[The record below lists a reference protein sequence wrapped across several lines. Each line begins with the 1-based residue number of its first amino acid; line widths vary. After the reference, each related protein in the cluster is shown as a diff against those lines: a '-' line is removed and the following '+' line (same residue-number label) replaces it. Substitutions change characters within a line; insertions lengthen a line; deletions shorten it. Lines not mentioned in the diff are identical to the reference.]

1 MLITYVNNNYSMHCI
16 HNTDNK
22 VESKYY
28 LAQYATDMWPDCEL
42 QIVGYVK
49 QLLVGNL
56 GAEKT
61 YNGIP
66 HRKAFLTKGA
76 SSTAHNIELIET
88 NVCMLN

>member
-1 MLITYVNNNYSMHCI
+1 MG
-16 HNTDNK
+16 
-22 VESKYY
+22 
-28 LAQYATDMWPDCEL
+28 YA
-42 QIVGYVK
+42 K

-56 GAEKT
+56 GAENT

-66 HRKAFLTKGA
+66 YRKAFLIEGA